1 MIAYHV
7 IKRPVITEKTREQA
21 ELGQFVF
28 AVDPRA
34 TKDDIRRAV
43 EKLFEVNVRSVNTMV
58 VGGKRRRT
66 IYGIAKRSNWKK
78 AIVTLQEGQSISYF
92 EDDGFDFADGAEI

>member
-1 MIAYHV
+1 MIAYDV

-21 ELGQFVF
+21 DAGQFVF

-43 EKLFEVNVRSVNTMV
+43 EKLFEVNVRSVNTLN

-66 IYGIAKRSNWKK
+66 VHGIAKRSNWKK

>member
-43 EKLFEVNVRSVNTMV
+43 EVNVRSVNTMV